1 MNLDLSDEQAEALTR
16 ELRDI
21 VGNDRYP
28 LSPRIVRLREILN
41 KIRPETERENRYR
54 LCGIMNHQA
63 RGDIRDDVREGS
75 ASVVT

>member
-41 KIRPETERENRYR
+41 KIRPETEREP
-54 LCGIMNHQA
+54 LLPL
-63 RGDIRDDVREGS
+63 
-75 ASVVT
+75 TL